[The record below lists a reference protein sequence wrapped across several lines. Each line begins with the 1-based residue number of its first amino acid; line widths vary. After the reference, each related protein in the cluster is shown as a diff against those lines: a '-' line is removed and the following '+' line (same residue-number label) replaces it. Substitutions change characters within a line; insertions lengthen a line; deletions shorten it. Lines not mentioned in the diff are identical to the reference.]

1 MNRHFLWLL
10 SIYKVCQRTR
20 RSKRYQRFHIFKK
33 LTIHLYSR
41 LYVLKCDFLLVYV
54 TMYYSKPPQMK
65 YSFYRNLVTKFCEVT
80 NCLSFMLGLLMI
92 VESHGILTSRSWI
105 QYLIQQSSIFQR
117 LSGRRTLENDSYSHS
132 QSVTVSDEKSSSQTF
147 LFKNRWI
154 FNFEKKK
161 EISLDTRS

>member
-1 MNRHFLWLL
+1 
-10 SIYKVCQRTR
+10 
-20 RSKRYQRFHIFKK
+20 
-33 LTIHLYSR
+33 
-41 LYVLKCDFLLVYV
+41 
-54 TMYYSKPPQMK
+54 
-65 YSFYRNLVTKFCEVT
+65 
-80 NCLSFMLGLLMI
+80 MI

-161 EISLDTRS
+161 EKSLDTRS